1 MLSAEERQEIEAELA
16 HADGDA
22 ARVTIDALKVVQE
35 HRGWVSDDALAD
47 LAEFLGLTIH
57 ELDSVATFYNHI
69 YRRPVGRHVIRLCDS
84 ISCWVM
90 GYETVCDYLK
100 NKLGIGL
107 GETTP
112 DDRFTLLAMPCLGA
126 CDLAPAMMVGKE
138 LYGNLTPEKID
149 EILEKHT

>member
-1 MLSAEERQEIEAELA
+1 MVEAQRY
-16 HADGDA
+16 HGQ
-22 ARVTIDALKVVQE
+22 R
-35 HRGWVSDDALAD
+35 SD
-47 LAEFLGLTIH
+47 
-57 ELDSVATFYNHI
+57 
-69 YRRPVGRHVIRLCDS
+69 